1 MSDQERGVYSKFVVQ
16 RTDGSL
22 KHQDCCYFVLDLNHD
37 PFAVPALEAYAKACR
52 ELYPKLADDIELA
65 LATAEPALE
74 LKKLF

>member
-1 MSDQERGVYSKFVVQ
+1 MDEENGVYRKFTVQ

-37 PFAVPALEAYAKACR
+37 QFAQPALAAYAKACR
-52 ELYPKLADDIELA
+52 DTHPKLADDIELA
-65 LATAEPALE
+65 LAAPEPALE